1 MNFTI
6 EPVAD
11 APKSK
16 DSINYDKLIKLEEN
30 KLDRAREAYLSGIDT
45 AEEYKSNK
53 TKIQAAIDELMKQKE
68 KAIPKQKEI
77 NKTEY
82 AEKVQNVLAFIKS
95 PDNTEQAKN
104 EVLRTIIS
112 KIIYVKSENALN
124 IFFKP

>member
-1 MNFTI
+1 MAFAI
-6 EPVAD
+6 EPPSD
-11 APKSK
+11 APKNEVL
-16 DSINYDKLIKLEEN
+16 INYDKLIKLEEN

-53 TKIQAAIDELMKQKE
+53 AKIQAAIDELMKQKE

-104 EVLRTIIS
+104 ELLRTIIT
-112 KIIYVKSENALN
+112 KITYVKPENKLN